1 MFVSVNQLD
10 FSYANGKTV
19 LRDISVSLDK
29 GQTLAIVGAS
39 GCGKSTLLRILS
51 GILPNNSNQ
60 TVRGNITINGV
71 SPDEY
76 RKLGKLAFMFQ
87 ESTLMPNLSVGD
99 NIAFPL
105 KIKGFRDDQKVDE
118 LINAVGLSDF
128 SGYLPSQLSGGMKTR
143 VALARSFVTGP
154 ELLFLDEP
162 FAALDI
168 AWKSKLYRELEKLLE
183 MHDTTVIFVT
193 HDVQEALLLSDDVTV
208 LSKEGDVRAT
218 YEIESE
224 KSISQRVNDISG
236 FMADVYAN
244 YMLPIQDAIMNENM
258 ISGSKN
264 VATKRSDRQGR
275 ETVRL
280 SK

>member
-1 MFVSVNQLD
+1 MFVSVNNLD
-10 FSYANGKTV
+10 FSFANGKSV
-19 LRDISVSLDK
+19 LRDISVSLNK
-29 GQTLAIVGAS
+29 GETLAVVGAS

-51 GILPNNSNQ
+51 GILPNNANQ
-60 TVRGNITINGV
+60 TVGGNITIKGV

-87 ESTLMPNLSVGD
+87 ESTLMPNLSVRD

-105 KIKGFRDDQKVDE
+105 KIKGLGLDQKVDA
-118 LINAVGLSDF
+118 LIDAVGLSDF
-128 SGYLPSQLSGGMKTR
+128 ADYLPSQLSGGMKTR

-208 LSKEGDVRAT
+208 LSKEGSVSAT
-218 YEIESE
+218 YEIVSE

-236 FMADVYAN
+236 FMAEVYTD
-244 YMLPIQDAIMNENM
+244 YMLPIQDAIMNGDLVSAARNNGTT
-258 ISGSKN
+258 GSES
-264 VATKRSDRQGR
+264 RDL
-275 ETVRL
+275 ETMRHV
-280 SK
+280 K